1 MEDIENLAG
10 LAPGRQKPAKRK
22 RKQQVGEAIIEKPV
36 KRAALDAM
44 TRMLDP
50 VLVVGEAELPSPGE
64 TQAASFHNYIR
75 AHIETLQKHLRPG
88 EELFVYVHTGFEI
101 IRVLNMA
108 MPDWHMVVLT
118 GLDVDDNPAQL
129 ITNIQQVRFVCKI
142 MRVSP
147 EHKHNPIG
155 FKFPPQP
162 AANPA

>member
-10 LAPGRQKPAKRK
+10 IAPGQEKTAKRT
-22 RKQQVGEAIIEKPV
+22 RKQQTGEAVVEKPLE
-36 KRAALDAM
+36 KSALDAM
-44 TRMLDP
+44 ARMMDP
-50 VLVVGEAELPSPGE
+50 VLVVSEAELPSLDE

-129 ITNIQQVRFVCKI
+129 ITNVQQVRFVCKI

-155 FKFPPQP
+155 FKFPAQPP
-162 AANPA
+162 AATM

>member
-1 MEDIENLAG
+1 MDMQPAG
-10 LAPGRQKPAKRK
+10 QPKAARRA
-22 RKQQVGEAIIEKPV
+22 RKQRADQPGVDNLLVDKPV
-36 KRAALDAM
+36 ESSTMETM

-50 VLVVGEAELPSPGE
+50 VLIVGEAEPPSAAQ

-75 AHIETLQKHLRPG
+75 EHIETLQRHLRPG
-88 EELFVYVHTGFEI
+88 EELFVYVHTGYEI

-129 ITNIQQVRFVCKI
+129 ITSVKQVRFVCKI

-147 EHKHNPIG
+147 EYKHNPIG
-155 FKFPPQP
+155 FKFPAPMP
-162 AANPA
+162 ATPV